1 MEYMENLCYKIIGY
15 VNRCFKDAF
24 ISEGRSYDGSLYNF
38 IFIIVR
44 KVNTGKKILFPVV
57 FWCKYDR
64 IKRRVY
70 NRLKNNLMKKYGL
83 HFIRSNNISIMSY
96 EHQPQFSPRNSKGV
110 DNGIDPNHVIT
121 NIEVDIVNSDI
132 RCKKYFWICAV
143 NRNYEEDVDFNLP
156 IPAKKLYQL
165 TLTHFNYT
173 ADQLQKLVDTNE
185 KYRQEHFGTWSR
197 EYQDKVLL
205 PDTLNHD
212 WTAFK
217 QLHNKAFGYDPDDGF
232 EITFG
237 PCAKI
242 CDE

>member
-1 MEYMENLCYKIIGY
+1 M
-15 VNRCFKDAF
+15 
-24 ISEGRSYDGSLYNF
+24 
-38 IFIIVR
+38 
-44 KVNTGKKILFPVV
+44 
-57 FWCKYDR
+57 
-64 IKRRVY
+64 
-70 NRLKNNLMKKYGL
+70 
-83 HFIRSNNISIMSY
+83 
-96 EHQPQFSPRNSKGV
+96 
-110 DNGIDPNHVIT
+110 
-121 NIEVDIVNSDI
+121 
-132 RCKKYFWICAV
+132 
-143 NRNYEEDVDFNLP
+143 P

-217 QLHNKAFGYDPDDGF
+217 RLHNKAFGYDPDDGF

-237 PCAKI
+237 PYAKI